1 MSKIVTF
8 GEIMLRLSPPGHQ
21 RFAQAT
27 SLEVVYGGGESN
39 VAISLVQFGEQVE
52 YVTRLPDNDLGDTVL
67 TELRRW
73 GVGNSQVLR
82 GGDRLGLYFYEKG
95 AGHRNGK
102 VVYDRAGSSM
112 ASLQPGMVDWDA
124 VFAGANWFHW
134 TGITPA
140 ISQSA
145 AEACAEAIEAANRH
159 GLTVSFDLSYRKNL
173 WKYGKLPSEI
183 LPPLVDGCD
192 LILCSMEDAAAHF
205 GIFPLAPVGKEK
217 NDDEMAAIESVSAQL
232 MTRFPKAKKIVM
244 TRRSGSDSASQSL
257 AAVLFDGKKLHESN
271 RYQITQIVDRVG
283 SGDAL
288 MAGLIFG
295 LLRKMDDQAALNFGV
310 AAAVLKHSIP
320 GDPNLV
326 TVAEVEA
333 LVGGSGGGRVSR

>member
-39 VAISLVQFGEQVE
+39 VAISLAQFGEQVE
-52 YVTRLPDNDLGDTVL
+52 FVTRLPENDLGDAVL

-73 GVGNSQVLR
+73 GVGTAQVLR

-112 ASLQPGMVDWDA
+112 ATIQPGMVDWDA
-124 VFAGANWFHW
+124 VFGDANWFHW

-140 ISQSA
+140 ISQRA
-145 AEACAEAIEAANRH
+145 ADACAEAIEAANRD
-159 GLTVSFDLSYRKNL
+159 GLTISFDLSYRKNL

-183 LPPLVDGCD
+183 LPPMVEGCD

-205 GIFPLAPVGKEK
+205 GIFPSGKK
-217 NDDEMAAIESVSAQL
+217 DDEMAAIESVSAQL
-232 MTRFPKAKKIVM
+232 MARFPKAKKIVM
-244 TRRSGSDSASQSL
+244 TLRSGSDSASQSL

-295 LLRKMDDQAALNFGV
+295 LLRNMDDQAALNFGV
-310 AAAVLKHSIP
+310 ASAVLKHSIP

-333 LVGGSGGGRVSR
+333 LVSGGSGGRVSR

>member
-1 MSKIVTF
+1 MNRTVTF

-39 VAISLVQFGEQVE
+39 VAISLAQFGERVE
-52 YVTRLPDNDLGDTVL
+52 YVTRLPENDLGDAVL

-73 GVGNSQVLR
+73 GVGTSHVLR
-82 GGDRLGLYFYEKG
+82 GGERLGIYFYEKG

-112 ASLQPGMVDWDA
+112 ATIQPGMVDWDA
-124 VFAGANWFHW
+124 VFAGATWFHW

-145 AEACAEAIEAANRH
+145 ADACTEAIQAANRH

-183 LPPLVDGCD
+183 LPPLVAGCD
-192 LILCSMEDAAAHF
+192 LVLCSMEDAAAHF
-205 GIFPLAPVGKEK
+205 GILPKATKAGEL
-217 NDDEMAAIESVSAQL
+217 AAIESVSAQL
-232 MTRFPKAKKIVM
+232 MERFPRAKKIVM

-257 AAVLFDGKKLHESN
+257 GAVLFDGEDLHESST
-271 RYQITQIVDRVG
+271 YQITQIVDRVG

-288 MAGLIFG
+288 MAGLVYG
-295 LLRKMDDQAALNFGV
+295 LLRNMGDQAALNFGV

-326 TVAEVEA
+326 TAAEVEA
-333 LVGGSGGGRVSR
+333 LVNGVGGGRVSR

>member
-1 MSKIVTF
+1 
-8 GEIMLRLSPPGHQ
+8 MLRLSPPGHQ

-39 VAISLVQFGEQVE
+39 VAISLAQFGEQVE
-52 YVTRLPDNDLGDTVL
+52 YVTRLPENDLGDAVL

-73 GVGNSQVLR
+73 GVGTSHVLR
-82 GGDRLGLYFYEKG
+82 GGERVGIYFYEKG

-112 ASLQPGMVDWDA
+112 ATIQPGMVDWDA
-124 VFAGANWFHW
+124 VFAGATWFHW

-145 AEACAEAIEAANRH
+145 ADACAEAIEAANRH

-183 LPPLVDGCD
+183 LPPMVAGCD

-205 GIFPLAPVGKEK
+205 GIFPSVEKEG
-217 NDDEMAAIESVSAQL
+217 ELAAIESVSAQL
-232 MTRFPKAKKIVM
+232 MERFPKAKKIVM
-244 TRRSGSDSASQSL
+244 TLRSGSDSASQSL
-257 AAVLFDGKKLHESN
+257 AAVLFDGKKLSESN

-288 MAGLIFG
+288 MAGLIYG
-295 LLRKMDDQAALNFGV
+295 LLRNMGDQAALNFGV

-326 TVAEVEA
+326 TAVEVEA
-333 LVGGSGGGRVSR
+333 LVVGGSGGRVSR

>member
-1 MSKIVTF
+1 MNSIVTF

-39 VAISLVQFGEQVE
+39 VAISLAQFGEAVA
-52 YVTRLPDNDLGDTVL
+52 YVTRLPENDLGDAVL

-73 GVGNSQVLR
+73 GVGTAHILR
-82 GGDRLGLYFYEKG
+82 GGDRLGIYFYEKG

-112 ASLQPGMVDWDA
+112 ATIQPGMVDWNA

-145 AEACAEAIEAANRH
+145 ADACAEAIKAANER

-183 LPPLVDGCD
+183 LSPLVAGCD
-192 LILCSMEDAAAHF
+192 LILCSMEDAREHF
-205 GIFPLAPVGKEK
+205 GILPAGKM
-217 NDDEMAAIESVSAQL
+217 DDEMAAIESVSAQL
-232 MTRFPKAKKIVM
+232 MERFPKAKKIVM
-244 TRRSGSDSASQSL
+244 TRRSSSDSASQSL
-257 AAVLFDGKKLHESN
+257 GAVLFDGEKLHTSN
-271 RYQITQIVDRVG
+271 VYQISQIVDRVG

-288 MAGLIFG
+288 MAGLIYG
-295 LLRKMDDQAALNFGV
+295 LLRNLDDQAALNFGV

-320 GDPNLV
+320 GDLNLV

-333 LVGGSGGGRVSR
+333 LMEGQGGGRVNR

>member
-21 RFAQAT
+21 RFAQAA
-27 SLEVVYGGGESN
+27 SLEIVYGGGESN
-39 VAISLVQFGEQVE
+39 VAISLAQFGEQVQ
-52 YVTRLPDNDLGDTVL
+52 YVTRLPDNDLGDAVL

-73 GVGNSQVLR
+73 GVGTAQVLR

-102 VVYDRAGSSM
+102 VIYDRAGSSM
-112 ASLQPGMVDWDA
+112 ATIQPGMVDWDA

-145 AEACAEAIEAANRH
+145 ADACAEAIEAANRH

-183 LPPLVDGCD
+183 LPPMVAGCD
-192 LILCSMEDAAAHF
+192 LLLCSMEDAAMHF
-205 GIFPLAPVGKEK
+205 GIFPSGKI
-217 NDDEMAAIESVSAQL
+217 DDEMAAIESVSVQL
-232 MTRFPKAKKIVM
+232 MARFPKAKKIVM
-244 TRRSGSDSASQSL
+244 TRRSGSESASQSL
-257 AAVLFDGKKLHESN
+257 SAVLFDGEKLHLSSV
-271 RYQITQIVDRVG
+271 YQISQIVDRVG

-288 MAGLIFG
+288 MAGLIYG
-295 LLRKMDDQAALNFGV
+295 LLRKMGDQRALDFGV

-326 TVAEVEA
+326 TVAEVGA
-333 LVGGSGGGRVSR
+333 LVSGGSGGRVSR